1 MDDETRKGMSDN
13 QMAFHLLAALAK
25 ASGGTL
31 IVKDSDLN
39 SVSKTDTLL
48 FYFDKVTKDIILTIS
63 PIKSDETI
71 VH

>member
-13 QMAFHLLAALAK
+13 QMAFHLLAALTK

-31 IVKDSDLN
+31 IVTDSDLN
-39 SVSKTDTLL
+39 SVDKTDTLL

>member
-1 MDDETRKGMSDN
+1 MDDETRRDMSDN
-13 QMAFHLLAALAK
+13 QMAFHLLAALTK

-39 SVSKTDTLL
+39 SVEKTDTLL
-48 FYFDKVTKDIILTIS
+48 FYFDKVTRDIILTIS
-63 PIKSDETI
+63 PMKSDETI

>member
-1 MDDETRKGMSDN
+1 MDDETRKNMNDN
-13 QMAFHLLAALAK
+13 QMAFHLLAALTK

-39 SVSKTDTLL
+39 GVSNTDTLL
-48 FYFDKVTKDIILTIS
+48 FYFDKVTRDIILTIS
-63 PIKSDETI
+63 PIRSDKTI